1 MGDRREPGLAA
12 RGPRLTHLLLHRA
25 WTVHHRRCGR
35 RRVMMAR
42 IAVVAAASRSSARPL
57 ERSRGVRSTGKTVLV
72 FEFELLRRVVQTA
85 SKHRSFVKTRAHTA
99 SAPRTPRR
107 SRARFVPLEPSTCC
121 VCPALCC
128 CSGGPARIGAP
139 GSWCGTSCIA
149 QSGRVCPN
157 SYTRSASAHTFTPGQ
172 LDQAQKSEDRHS
184 SQMRQLEL
192 AVVRSCRR
200 DLLWC

>member
-1 MGDRREPGLAA
+1 MGDQREPGLAA

-25 WTVHHRRCGR
+25 WTVHNRRCGR

-107 SRARFVPLEPSTCC
+107 S
-121 VCPALCC
+121 
-128 CSGGPARIGAP
+128 
-139 GSWCGTSCIA
+139 
-149 QSGRVCPN
+149 
-157 SYTRSASAHTFTPGQ
+157 SAHLLCLPCNVLLQWWTSQIWSAWKLVWHVMHCSEREGVPKQ
-172 LDQAQKSEDRHS
+172 LHQKR
-184 SQMRQLEL
+184 
-192 AVVRSCRR
+192 VRTHIHTWTVGLGAEKRGSP
-200 DLLWC
+200 